1 MSRVADAARI
11 APYLTHAVS
20 HHGQVTL
27 IPPDNAGR
35 VRKTKAKKGPR
46 RAERRRDEEEIRF
59 NVGPRHG
66 HTKPSTGRNATRQ
79 PRHRDDDEMSIPDY
93 PPPSFLEAISTPPLS
108 VCPSTTTLVTAPRQ
122 TNCTSNSPPSP
133 TSLHSDADS
142 DESIEII
149 EMASVIGAAEN
160 QVNKRFHKRWAPSS
174 THSDPVHNRGRRLGI
189 ERAILDSD
197 SDDAEPSPPPP
208 SRSRHL
214 SLSPFRLL
222 SPKTPATQSDQSNTP
237 YRLSSPFLR
246 STTSLRATMSSS
258 SLRLPLSPSSSPRG
272 DSPLGRKLFSKGK
285 ERSRSCETLDSWEV
299 LESELEPPTSLLSA
313 VEAVSSPDAS
323 PTQDHPFPS
332 PSSSFPP
339 RTRRSP
345 PPPPPPRHG
354 VTRPPPPP
362 PGAAQPHI
370 LSQPSSPLASPI
382 NSLEANTAIT
392 TERSKISLPPPGPPP
407 FPSDVEAPGPST
419 STSQYGPSLPAN
431 AESPVRS
438 TRPYMHPLS
447 TASFPVSP
455 QSSPSSAG
463 PSPASSETPT
473 RHHYLGRP
481 LPPRPGQVTTQNIP
495 TNPVFC
501 AEDLLIDFDEHTP
514 VVTPA
519 ASSSARELTD
529 FDLLMASLE
538 RDDVADGSNYDTL
551 LLVSEIMGPAS
562 ATLTPSSPPLPTPK
576 LGRVSVERRRVMKD
590 GRVKLKL
597 VLLER
602 KVDRCGVC
610 LAQFKE
616 ADRGALSSSCGHA
629 FHEVC
634 LRKWLM
640 RSRTCPMCRET
651 LGGM

>member
-35 VRKTKAKKGPR
+35 VRKLKTKKGVR
-46 RAERRRDEEEIRF
+46 RTEKRRDEEEIRF

-66 HTKPSTGRNATRQ
+66 HTKPSGRTATRQ
-79 PRHRDDDEMSIPDY
+79 PRHHRDEDEMSIPDY

-122 TNCTSNSPPSP
+122 TNSTQNSPHNSPPSP
-133 TSLHSDADS
+133 TSPHSDPDS
-142 DESIEII
+142 DESLEII
-149 EMASVIGAAEN
+149 EMTSVIGATEN
-160 QVNKRFHKRWAPSS
+160 QTSKRFQKRWTPSS
-174 THSDPVHNRGRRLGI
+174 THSDPVHNRGRRLVTD
-189 ERAILDSD
+189 RAILDSD

-222 SPKTPATQSDQSNTP
+222 SLKAPAAQSDQQNTP

-285 ERSRSCETLDSWEV
+285 EHSRSCETLDSWEV

-323 PTQDHPFPS
+323 PTQDYPFPS
-332 PSSSFPP
+332 TSSSFPP
-339 RTRRSP
+339 RTCRLP
-345 PPPPPPRHG
+345 PPPPPPRQVH
-354 VTRPPPPP
+354 RPPPPP

-382 NSLEANTAIT
+382 NTLEANVAIT
-392 TERSKISLPPPGPPP
+392 TDRSKNPPPLPGSLPST
-407 FPSDVEAPGPST
+407 SDVEALGPST
-419 STSQYGPSLPAN
+419 SPSQYCQPDNTDS
-431 AESPVRS
+431 SVRS
-438 TRPYMHPLS
+438 ARPYMHPLS
-447 TASFPVSP
+447 TASFPISP
-455 QSSPSSAG
+455 QSSPSSAV

-481 LPPRPGQVTTQNIP
+481 LPPRPGQATSQNIP

-501 AEDLLIDFDEHTP
+501 PEDLLIDFDTP
-514 VVTPA
+514 VVTPSA
-519 ASSSARELTD
+519 SSSSARELTD

-538 RDDVADGSNYDTL
+538 RDDVSDGSNYDVRSLDTL
-551 LLVSEIMGPAS
+551 HSIRHSHSFKIKDITTGFGNYGARLRNAHSIFAS
-562 ATLTPSSPPLPTPK
+562 A
-576 LGRVSVERRRVMKD
+576 
-590 GRVKLKL
+590 
-597 VLLER
+597 
-602 KVDRCGVC
+602 
-610 LAQFKE
+610 A
-616 ADRGALSSSCGHA
+616 HA
-629 FHEVC
+629 
-634 LRKWLM
+634 
-640 RSRTCPMCRET
+640 
-651 LGGM
+651 